1 MPMSDSP
8 RPDPFGDR
16 EPPRALGERIAR
28 TLRAND
34 LVATQSPRYARD
46 GLRAA
51 ALILA
56 IAGAFW
62 MGRLQRSTAVAE
74 DPGPQ
79 FLVLLYE
86 DSTYRDDRPVRE
98 IVAEYAGWADSLRR
112 DRALVLGEKL
122 GDAYNEIPVPLRQGV
137 DHPTGLFIVRARD
150 LRQATA
156 LAQTSP
162 HLRYGGHLVVQAI
175 DR

>member
-1 MPMSDSP
+1 MNDSP
-8 RPDPFGDR
+8 RPNPFGDR
-16 EPPRALGERIAR
+16 EPPTALGERISR

-34 LVATQSPRYARD
+34 LVATQAPRYARQ

-62 MGRLQRSTAVAE
+62 MGSQQRSAAVAE
-74 DPGPQ
+74 DPRPQ

-122 GDAYNEIPVPLRQGV
+122 GNGHNEIPALATRDI

-150 LRQATA
+150 LQQATA

-162 HLRYGGHLVVQAI
+162 HVRYGGHLVVHAI

>member
-1 MPMSDSP
+1 MMSNRP
-8 RPDPFGDR
+8 GPDPVGDR
-16 EPPRALGERIAR
+16 EPPPALGERISR

-34 LVATQSPRYARD
+34 LLATKPPRYARQ

-51 ALILA
+51 ALILT
-56 IAGAFW
+56 IAGGFW
-62 MGRLQRSTAVAE
+62 AGRLQRSAAVAE
-74 DPGPQ
+74 DPRPQ
-79 FLVLLYE
+79 FLLLLYE

-98 IVAEYAGWADSLRR
+98 IVAEYADWADSLRR

-122 GDAYNEIPVPLRQGV
+122 GDGYNEIPVPARQDV

-150 LRQATA
+150 LQHATA

-162 HLRYGGHLVVQAI
+162 HLRYGGHLVVHAI